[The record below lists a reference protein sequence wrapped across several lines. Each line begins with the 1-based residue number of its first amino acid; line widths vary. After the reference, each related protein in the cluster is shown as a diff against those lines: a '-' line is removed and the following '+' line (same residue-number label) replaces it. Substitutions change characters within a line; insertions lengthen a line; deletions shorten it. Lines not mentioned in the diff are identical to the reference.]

1 MPVLHLTTPL
11 VHSPFFS
18 AQAGAGKQVQLKLES
33 IQPSGSFKIRGIG
46 HACQLFKAQGA
57 QRFISSSGGN
67 AGYAAATA
75 GALLGIPV
83 TVVVPETTG
92 ARARRLIQATGAT
105 VIVHGASWVDA
116 NAYAHTLLQAS
127 DRFIHPF
134 DDPLLWEGHASL
146 VDELVSQT
154 RKPDVI
160 VCSVGGGGLLS
171 GIGAGLLR
179 NGWQD
184 VGILAVET
192 AGAASYA
199 AALAQQGPVDIGVI
213 TSIATTLGAR
223 QVCQQ
228 AYDLSHEL
236 TIRSHVLSDQDALQA
251 CASFLAEHRIAV
263 EPACGA
269 ALAALPALRQYYPDA
284 EHIVVVAC
292 GGVGIDWEQMRPYM

>member
-1 MPVLHLTTPL
+1 MSLHITTPL

-18 AQAGAGKQVQLKLES
+18 AQVGNGHKVQLKLES
-33 IQPSGSFKIRGIG
+33 LQPAGSFKIRGIG
-46 HACQLFKAQGA
+46 HACQLFQEQGA
-57 QRFISSSGGN
+57 QRFVSSSGGN

-75 GALLGIPV
+75 GALLGVPV

-92 ARARRLIQATGAT
+92 TRARDLIQATGAT
-105 VIVHGASWVDA
+105 VIVQGASWTEA

-134 DDPLLWEGHASL
+134 DDALLWEGHASL
-146 VDELVSQT
+146 VDELLNQT
-154 RKPDVI
+154 TKPDVI

-179 NGWQD
+179 NDWHD
-184 VGILAVET
+184 VAVLAVET

-199 AALAQQGPVDIGVI
+199 AALAQHGPVDIGVI

-228 AYDLSHEL
+228 AYDLSHQL
-236 TIRSHVLSDQDALQA
+236 TIRSHIVTDQEALQA
-251 CASFLAEHRIAV
+251 CANFLAEHRIAA

-269 ALAALPALRQYYPDA
+269 ALAALPALSHYFPAAQN
-284 EHIVVVAC
+284 IVVVAC
-292 GGVGIDWEQMRPYM
+292 GGVGIDWPGMRPYLA